1 MKINCYICT
10 TVVSL
15 PSHTFSRDPSSFPP
29 LHPFFQRNEKPF
41 HPPPPP
47 LPPPLPPRHLFDSL
61 SKVHNPP
68 YLSISA
74 LPPTLPPE
82 AASST
87 RFNLR
92 LVPVVSL
99 EQSIPISRE
108 SVLNLA
114 PSRAW
119 NGSEHSEFLDDCGQ
133 RNSIHLDGSVYAR
146 VNNGFN
152 RDCCFFFFSME
163 ASYLGYLG
171 RIRWNGW
178 KINTWNVNFG
188 RKKKEFFHL
197 RRCC

>member
-29 LHPFFQRNEKPF
+29 LHPFFQWNEKPF

-47 LPPPLPPRHLFDSL
+47 PFPPPLPPRHLFDSL

-114 PSRAW
+114 PSRV
-119 NGSEHSEFLDDCGQ
+119 SRLEMDL
-133 RNSIHLDGSVYAR
+133 SIPSFSTIVAR
-146 VNNGFN
+146 G
-152 RDCCFFFFSME
+152 
-163 ASYLGYLG
+163 
-171 RIRWNGW
+171 IRFIWMDPFMRG
-178 KINTWNVNFG
+178 
-188 RKKKEFFHL
+188 
-197 RRCC
+197 